1 MLLNQAPSSRSG
13 KAWILFLAL
22 SPLAYLF
29 GVLFLY
35 EQSKSLD
42 LGFSLD
48 REAMIART
56 RDFAA
61 ASLGITTV
69 DWQSYTAAQADDALL
84 AYYRMARNDER
95 KNLRQLAP
103 PVVVR
108 VLFVSPDG
116 NEALTVRLAPDGR
129 VLGYSH
135 RPPADSSKAGSVRIG
150 GASVSYTPDSPPGGR
165 EKLPVHDSGDEA
177 MLVIA
182 REALGRR
189 SEAISFLELGNPEV
203 KTARHGEILA
213 RTYTWK
219 TSPKIAP
226 ELKLEFEIE
235 VRGNTVVSDVSKA
248 SLDSSFVSRD
258 LDDAGL
264 LRNILKGVLA
274 VAAAIIGIYALIRY
288 VRRTQQKE
296 ISHKRSFTLAVI
308 VGLSF
313 LLVALTSVLDT
324 VAIEMGR
331 TEGRAA
337 AMWVAGIAI
346 TFAYLFIGLLV
357 GVFWGSA
364 EGDVRE
370 AFPGKL
376 TSLDALTVGKVF
388 SRNVGQA
395 LILGIAFGGWALLL
409 ATLVRS
415 PWRDAPHFGD
425 MASNHVVLFY
435 TRLQWLLALMSPVI
449 SSVTIAVLGLLL
461 PLMLTYRTFGSSR
474 LRAVSLALLAALGCS
489 WIGLQ
494 IQPFVAGVLVT
505 IVTAACL
512 LVSFFVGDLL
522 TSMVALGAYSFVS
535 YLVHVASRG
544 PGVRGSLI
552 FSGLVALAGVAFGIF
567 AWLRG
572 RRYRE
577 DEVRPLYAKHL
588 AERQSLQAEVSA
600 ARQAQQRLGPQTVPM
615 IEGLTLA
622 ASCRQAEGVG
632 GDFYDFFPITPSKL
646 GIFLAE
652 GGGSGLFSALS
663 IAFAKGLLMPMVA
676 RVESP
681 TEVIARLHA
690 ALNPL
695 LSNSNRIG
703 LLYAVVDTA
712 AGTLRYARFGSYP
725 RLLVSRPGC
734 PASVATETEC
744 EIDSQDVSP
753 NALECRTVLVPG
765 DNIVLF
771 TDGLAETLAAA
782 EKVPADEWLLS
793 FLSSRR
799 EASAG
804 EIHRA
809 LMEALRTKIKRARRN
824 GVDDDL
830 STIVLRFGKQAELTR
845 EEVA

>member
-13 KAWILFLAL
+13 KTWILFLVL

-48 REAMIART
+48 REAMIARA
-56 RDFAA
+56 RDFA
-61 ASLGITTV
+61 ASLGIATV

-84 AYYRMARNDER
+84 AYYRMTRNDER

-135 RPPADSSKAGSVRIG
+135 RPPADSSGAGSARIG
-150 GASVSYTPDSPPGGR
+150 GVSISYTPDSPPGGG
-165 EKLPVHDSGDEA
+165 KLPTQDPGEAA
-177 MLVIA
+177 MLAIA

-189 SEAISFLELGNPEV
+189 SQAISFLELGNPPEV
-203 KTARHGEILA
+203 NTARHGEILA

-235 VRGNTVVSDVSKA
+235 VRGNAIVSDVSRA
-248 SLDSSFVSRD
+248 SLDSGFVSKN
-258 LDDAGL
+258 LNDAAL

-274 VAAAIIGIYALIRY
+274 VVAAIIGIYALIRY

-296 ISHKRSFTLAVI
+296 ISHKRSFTLGVI

-331 TEGRAA
+331 TEVRAA
-337 AMWVAGIAI
+337 AMWVVGIAI

-370 AFPGKL
+370 AYPGKL

-409 ATLVRS
+409 ATLVRI
-415 PWRDAPHFGD
+415 PWQDAPHFGD

-512 LVSFFVGDLL
+512 LVSFFAGDLL

-544 PGVRGSLI
+544 PGARGTLI
-552 FSGLVALAGVAFGIF
+552 LSGSVALAGVAFGIF

-577 DEVRPLYAKHL
+577 DDVRPLYAKHL

-600 ARQAQQRLGPQTVPM
+600 ARQAQQRLGPQTVPR

-725 RLLVSRPGC
+725 RLLVSRPGS
-734 PASVATETEC
+734 PASAATETEC
-744 EIDSQDVSP
+744 ELDSQDVSP

-782 EKVPADEWLLS
+782 EKVPADEWLLA
-793 FLSSRR
+793 FLSSCR

-809 LMEALRTKIKRARRN
+809 LMEALRTKIKRARRH

>member
-1 MLLNQAPSSRSG
+1 MLA
-13 KAWILFLAL
+13 
-22 SPLAYLF
+22 
-29 GVLFLY
+29 
-35 EQSKSLD
+35 
-42 LGFSLD
+42 
-48 REAMIART
+48 IAR
-56 RDFAA
+56 
-61 ASLGITTV
+61 
-69 DWQSYTAAQADDALL
+69 Q
-84 AYYRMARNDER
+84 
-95 KNLRQLAP
+95 
-103 PVVVR
+103 
-108 VLFVSPDG
+108 
-116 NEALTVRLAPDGR
+116 
-129 VLGYSH
+129 
-135 RPPADSSKAGSVRIG
+135 
-150 GASVSYTPDSPPGGR
+150 
-165 EKLPVHDSGDEA
+165 
-177 MLVIA
+177 
-182 REALGRR
+182 ALGRK
-189 SEAISFLELGNPEV
+189 SEGISFLELGNPEV

-235 VRGNTVVSDVSKA
+235 VRENTVVSDVSKA
-248 SLDSSFVSRD
+248 SLDSGFVSKN
-258 LDDAGL
+258 LDDAEL
-264 LRNILKGVLA
+264 LRKLLKGILT
-274 VAAAIIGIYALIRY
+274 VAAVIIGVYALVRY

-308 VGLSF
+308 VGCSF
-313 LLVALTSVLDT
+313 LLVALTTVLDT
-324 VAIEMGR
+324 VAIEMGQ
-331 TEGRAA
+331 TEDTTIV
-337 AMWVAGIAI
+337 MWIVGIAV
-346 TFAYLFIGLLV
+346 TFVYLFIGLLV
-357 GVFWGSA
+357 GIFWGSA

-376 TSLDALTVGKVF
+376 TSLDALTVGKLF
-388 SRNVGQA
+388 SRDVGQA
-395 LILGIAFGGWALLL
+395 LILGTVFGGWALFL
-409 ATLVRS
+409 AALVRM
-415 PWRDAPHFGD
+415 PWRDAPQFGD
-425 MASNHVVLFY
+425 LASSHVVLFY
-435 TRLQWLLALMSPVI
+435 PRLQWLSVLMSPVI
-449 SSVTIAVLGLLL
+449 SSVPIAVLGLLL
-461 PLMLTYRTFGSSR
+461 PLMLTYRTFGSRR
-474 LRAVSLALLAALGCS
+474 LRAVSLVLLAMLGCS

-512 LVSFFVGDLL
+512 LVSFFAGDLL

-535 YLVHVASRG
+535 YLVHVAGRG
-544 PGVRGSLI
+544 PAFRETLFFSASL
-552 FSGLVALAGVAFGIF
+552 ALAGLAFGIL
-567 AWLRG
+567 ASLRG

-577 DEVRPLYAKHL
+577 DEVRPLYAQHL
-588 AERQSLQAEVSA
+588 AQRQSLQAEVSA
-600 ARQAQQRLGPQTVPM
+600 ARQAQQRLGPQTVPV

-703 LLYAVVDTA
+703 LLYAIVDTA

-725 RLLVSRPGC
+725 RLLVSRPGS

-744 EIDSQDVSP
+744 ELSAQDASP
-753 NALECRTVLVPG
+753 NALECRTMLVPG
-765 DNIVLF
+765 DRVVLF

-782 EKVPADEWLLS
+782 QEVPADEWLMA

-809 LMEALRTKIKRARRN
+809 LSEALRSKIKRARRN

-830 STIVLRFGKQAELTR
+830 STIVMRFEKRAELTR